1 MADPQQPAPPPPVDP
16 AGVAAPPPPP
26 PGYYPP
32 PAPQRSK
39 GIGAVVTRVG
49 VSILI
54 SIFVLSII
62 ANVYQG
68 ILIAGLTTGL
78 QEESLVDGDA
88 ALGRVV
94 VLPVEGVI
102 DDDMARYVRRA
113 VDHLLDDPP
122 AAVVLRVN
130 SGGGGVTASD
140 QIWHQLNRLK
150 TEPDDPV
157 EIVASF
163 GTVAASGG
171 YYISAA
177 ADHIVCERT
186 GLTGSIGVIAQV
198 PTIAG
203 LLDKVGVEMHT
214 ITADGS
220 NEKDLANNP
229 FRTWTPADDA
239 VVKDLVN
246 TMYDQFVEVVKTG
259 RGFTDD
265 QVDNVA
271 TGAIYTANEAL
282 NANLVDSVGY
292 LDDAIDQAR
301 SLAGVSPD
309 TRVTRIK
316 QPGDG
321 LLGVLL
327 GARASLSPSLE
338 LSPELARR
346 WLDDFGQVRLAYL
359 TQWAARP

>member
-1 MADPQQPAPPPPVDP
+1 MTDPQQPAPPPPVDP

-39 GIGAVVTRVG
+39 GIGSVVTRVG

-54 SIFVLSII
+54 SIFVLSVI

-68 ILIAGLTTGL
+68 ILIAGLTAGL

-88 ALGRVV
+88 SLGRVV

-102 DDDMARYVRRA
+102 DDAMADYVRRA

-122 AAVVLRVN
+122 AAVVLRID

-150 TEPDDPV
+150 TEPDEPV
-157 EIVASF
+157 QVVASF

-171 YYISAA
+171 YYIAAA

-186 GLTGSIGVIAQV
+186 GLTGSIGVIAQI
-198 PTIAG
+198 PTVAG

-214 ITADGS
+214 VTADGS
-220 NEKDLANNP
+220 NDKDLANNP
-229 FRTWTPADDA
+229 FRAWTPADAA

-246 TMYDQFVEVVKTG
+246 TMYDQFVEVVKNG
-259 RGFTDD
+259 RGFSADEVDD
-265 QVDNVA
+265 VA
-271 TGAIYTANEAL
+271 TGAIYTAHEAL
-282 NANLVDSVGY
+282 NAGLVDSVGY
-292 LDDAIDQAR
+292 LDDAVDQAR
-301 SLAGVSPD
+301 SLAGLPAD
-309 TRVTRIK
+309 ARVTRVK
-316 QPGDG
+316 QPGQG
-321 LLGVLL
+321 LLGALL
-327 GARASLSPSLE
+327 GARVTLSPNMD

-359 TQWAARP
+359 TQWAGRP